1 MKQNPISGT
10 MHDIVVSSVL
20 PTCYQQRCASS
31 SSQGRDVL
39 LVLACVSLVPSQ
51 NAVICDLGTRL
62 LSACTHILKM
72 AFYAT
77 GSSCSVVEKLGFD
90 SVEVMKTLSVRG
102 NSPRDKRQF
111 RAKTTVSTRTN
122 LEL

>member
-1 MKQNPISGT
+1 
-10 MHDIVVSSVL
+10 MHRPQAKGD
-20 PTCYQQRCASS
+20 
-31 SSQGRDVL
+31 L
-39 LVLACVSLVPSQ
+39 LMLACASLVPSQ
-51 NAVICDLGTRL
+51 NAVICDLRTRL
-62 LSACTHILKM
+62 LSACAHNLKM

-77 GSSCSVVEKLGFD
+77 GSSCSVVERLGFD

-111 RAKTTVSTRTN
+111 RAKTTLSTRTN

>member
-1 MKQNPISGT
+1 
-10 MHDIVVSSVL
+10 MHDIDLVVSSVL

-39 LVLACVSLVPSQ
+39 LYMLACASLVPSQ
-51 NAVICDLGTRL
+51 NAVVCDLGTRP
-62 LSACTHILKM
+62 LSACAHILKM

-111 RAKTTVSTRTN
+111 RAKTTVSTQTN